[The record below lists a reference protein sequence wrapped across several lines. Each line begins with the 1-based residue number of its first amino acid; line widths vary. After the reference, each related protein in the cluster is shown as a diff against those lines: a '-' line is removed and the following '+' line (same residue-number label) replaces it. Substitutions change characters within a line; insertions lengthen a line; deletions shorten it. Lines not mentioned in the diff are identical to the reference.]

1 MDHHE
6 NNFLPA
12 EDLYDGAPAD
22 WVAYVQT
29 LPPCHNCN
37 ERPVHLPG
45 ASRCLGCLGNR
56 PGPQRREEMWRII
69 REGGHYCSSCY
80 IREAPAL
87 GQSCPR
93 CVDFR
98 LAAKL
103 LRKLSA
109 LLVPA
114 ARKLQMA
121 HEATESARN
130 ADTPLAAVKHAIQA
144 LATVVNVCKSLD
156 RAGDILRELTEVDGA
171 KADTARPNYRS
182 TLNRY
187 REVAPLVQNVFVLA
201 ANGLGALHNENHG
214 LVGALSNIDNFM
226 PQIPPPQQGEIHNP
240 QAAIAHGHHG
250 DHQYHLED
258 LLGENNNLIP
268 PGSPQ
273 PFQAD
278 VSHEHH
284 HSDHEHQ
291 VENAAES
298 NNKIPILPPQSP
310 EQSQAA
316 IINEFQGDHRHIVA
330 GSLPEANNFIPP
342 GSPVQSDGQ
351 ERVHVIILWQS
362 VPDPPTDNKQDEAD
376 LILYDFGP
384 NFDPRVVPE

>member
-6 NNFLPA
+6 NNNLVA

-29 LPPCHNCN
+29 LPPCYICN

-45 ASRCLGCLGNR
+45 ASRCLGCLENR

-109 LLVPA
+109 LLVPTV
-114 ARKLQMA
+114 RKLQMA
-121 HEATESARN
+121 HQATESARN

-144 LATVVNVCKSLD
+144 LATVINVYQVLD
-156 RAGDILRELTEVDGA
+156 RAGDILRELTELDVA
-171 KADTARPNYRS
+171 KADAATPNYRS
-182 TLNRY
+182 ALNRY

-201 ANGLGALHNENHG
+201 ATGLGALNNENQG
-214 LVGALSNIDNFM
+214 LVGAVSNIDNFI
-226 PQIPPPQQGEIHNP
+226 PQIPPQQQGEIYDQ
-240 QAAIAHGHHG
+240 QAAIAHEDNG
-250 DHQYHLED
+250 DHQHQVEG
-258 LLGENNNLIP
+258 LLGENNNNLIP
-268 PGSPQ
+268 PEYPHHFLANAAHQRQ
-273 PFQAD
+273 PNDDQ
-278 VSHEHH
+278 
-284 HSDHEHQ
+284 HQ
-291 VENAAES
+291 VEN
-298 NNKIPILPPQSP
+298 P
-310 EQSQAA
+310 
-316 IINEFQGDHRHIVA
+316 VA
-330 GSLPEANNFIPP
+330 GNNNSPALPKGQET
-342 GSPVQSDGQ
+342 VQS
-351 ERVHVIILWQS
+351 ITLWQS
-362 VPDPPTDNKQDEAD
+362 VPDQPSNNQQDEAD
-376 LILYDFGP
+376 LVLHDFGP
-384 NFDPRVVPE
+384 NFDPRVVPK